1 MVSIRKVLW
10 VCMALGRCPL
20 NLVAK
25 HEERRPYV
33 LSPDEDHLAALASI

>member
-10 VCMALGRCPL
+10 VCMALGSCPV

-25 HEERRPYV
+25 HVKRPYV
-33 LSPDEDHLAALASI
+33 LSPDEVHWAALASI